1 MMKFRLAGI
10 KFYVSFPAISLI
22 CLSLFISD
30 DKLCLLPVCLLA
42 SVIHE
47 AGHLIFVCRYK
58 GKPESICIKTGEVA
72 INCNLCFATYKEDLI
87 ITIAGICV
95 NIIVSSVCFLLYQII
110 PSAFVF
116 NVAMCN
122 LVVGLFNLLPI
133 KTFDGGQLTEL
144 LLTRRF
150 STSTVEKLVNIIT
163 ITTVI
168 PIAFAGAY
176 ILLTSKFNYSML
188 LLAIYWLLLIINKE
202 MR

>member
-1 MMKFRLAGI
+1 M
-10 KFYVSFPAISLI
+10 
-22 CLSLFISD
+22 
-30 DKLCLLPVCLLA
+30 
-42 SVIHE
+42 
-47 AGHLIFVCRYK
+47 
-58 GKPESICIKTGEVA
+58 
-72 INCNLCFATYKEDLI
+72 I

-150 STSTVEKLVNIIT
+150 CTSTVEKLVNIIT